1 MEGVQVSTIG
11 QGCEIL
17 FRACHVGL
25 YQLRHL
31 AERIH
36 SLAELTHAQEEQN
49 NIKWQFYP
57 LSQKMFITAI

>member
-1 MEGVQVSTIG
+1 MSLAEEQSKIILLTLLNTRKKMEGVQVSTTG

-31 AERIH
+31 AE
-36 SLAELTHAQEEQN
+36 
-49 NIKWQFYP
+49 
-57 LSQKMFITAI
+57 